1 MSQRR
6 RAHLAPHDRMLR
18 KFQYS
23 DALSAALRT
32 GRAEVRNIVL
42 REGGG
47 GWNQRTP
54 KTGKRKQDWSLFHF
68 S

>member
-1 MSQRR
+1 MLSQAEDYLVAQRR

-32 GRAEVRNIVL
+32 GRAEVRKSVL

-47 GWNQRTP
+47 INVP
-54 KTGKRKQDWSLFHF
+54 HKY
-68 S
+68 